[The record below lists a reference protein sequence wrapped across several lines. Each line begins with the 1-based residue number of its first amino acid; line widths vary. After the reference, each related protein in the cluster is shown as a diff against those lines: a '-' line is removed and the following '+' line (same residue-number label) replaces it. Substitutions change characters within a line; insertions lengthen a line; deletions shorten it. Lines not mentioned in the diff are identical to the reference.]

1 MPSITSRPPILAP
14 AFTARANFSLTAFEI
29 NSRPQNNLLQMFQV
43 DTFLRGTF
51 VLVFKFCWVIVNV
64 TCLTFERGISVF
76 IAESS
81 YSFDIDHHRITRFNR
96 GCFAMHISFGW
107 LWHALMNKT
116 RMNVDSRVLDR
127 GALYFTEHFAIWQT
141 LVINRWIGNWVYG
154 PLDGRV
160 WQLYGRVWVQTKEN
174 VNQ

>member
-116 RMNVDSRVLDR
+116 RMNVDCRVLDR
-127 GALYFTEHFAIWQT
+127 GGRYFTEDFATWQISQALLCNMILQLMWKSLWVCRLHSENLT
-141 LVINRWIGNWVYG
+141 INVRDI
-154 PLDGRV
+154 
-160 WQLYGRVWVQTKEN
+160 
-174 VNQ
+174 

>member
-29 NSRPQNNLLQMFQV
+29 DSRPQNKGSKLI
-43 DTFLRGTF
+43 FLRGTF

-96 GCFAMHISFGW
+96 GYFARHISFGW
-107 LWHALMNKT
+107 HWHALMNKT
-116 RMNVDSRVLDR
+116 RMNVDCRVLDR
-127 GALYFTEHFAIWQT
+127 GGLYFTEHFAIWQISQALLCNIILQLMWKSLWVCRLHSENLT
-141 LVINRWIGNWVYG
+141 INVRDI
-154 PLDGRV
+154 
-160 WQLYGRVWVQTKEN
+160 
-174 VNQ
+174 

>member
-127 GALYFTEHFAIWQT
+127 GGLYFTEDFAIWQISQALLCNMILQLMWKSLWVCRLHSVNLT
-141 LVINRWIGNWVYG
+141 INVRDI
-154 PLDGRV
+154 
-160 WQLYGRVWVQTKEN
+160 
-174 VNQ
+174 